1 MTTAS
6 YVDICSLDIWPGMRQ
21 IRHLTDGQKEE
32 NAPVEKTIERPWKK
46 PLKNALGVLY
56 RSLTVGQNLGGSA
69 MEGIASSLAKPT
81 QMRRDGKPR
90 PRSEAKR
97 ARIVEVAIRHFAE
110 RGYSAARVED
120 IAAQLGIAKGSVFQH
135 FKSKDGLFFEAYKKA
150 VQSFPKYMQAP
161 AGGAGASGLFEVLR
175 YWLGRTENMV
185 RDNWS
190 SYRIYLV
197 GNYGTDLA
205 LRREIN
211 RFLVAED
218 PYGWR
223 EFVSFGVKRGELRTD
238 LDVDMIGSI
247 LEWTMDRFQDALL
260 TEELDPGLFRKSGPV
275 PEEKE
280 RANRAVCGASPPG
293 NRIGESAST
302 EKA

>member
-1 MTTAS
+1 
-6 YVDICSLDIWPGMRQ
+6 
-21 IRHLTDGQKEE
+21 
-32 NAPVEKTIERPWKK
+32 
-46 PLKNALGVLY
+46 
-56 RSLTVGQNLGGSA
+56 

-81 QMRRDGKPR
+81 QMRRDVKPR

-150 VQSFPKYMQAP
+150 VQSFPKYLQAP
-161 AGGAGASGLFEVLR
+161 VAVRERGFFDLLR
-175 YWLGRTENMV
+175 YWLGCPESMG
-185 RDNWS
+185 RDSWS
-190 SYRIYLV
+190 SYRVYLV
-197 GNYGTDLA
+197 CNYGTDLS

-223 EFVSFGVKRGELRTD
+223 DFVSFGVKRGELRAD

-247 LEWTMDRFQDALL
+247 RHRQRARVQD
-260 TEELDPGLFRKSGPV
+260 P
-275 PEEKE
+275 
-280 RANRAVCGASPPG
+280 
-293 NRIGESAST
+293 
-302 EKA
+302 